1 MEGKAVMSAVRLMFV
16 VSGRAGTWS
25 APGLEP
31 EQSETTVNL
40 DAWCAWRLMGAN
52 NREIARSART
62 FSTFHECYQTAREI
76 QQALDGVVTTA
87 RHDDTHN
94 LWAWRAKL
102 DGVNIASS
110 GRLYQR
116 FRECQANVAQFI
128 ELMPI
133 AITAYDA
140 APVRGSTSMRMNG
153 RASEVEVPRPSIVLL
168 DAVGESRTTDAISA

>member
-1 MEGKAVMSAVRLMFV
+1 MEGKAVMAAVRLMFV

-31 EQSETTVNL
+31 EQPESTVTL

-52 NREIARSART
+52 NREIGRSART
-62 FSTFHECYQTAREI
+62 FSTFHECYQAAREI
-76 QQALDGVVTTA
+76 QQSLDGVVTTV

-128 ELMPI
+128 ELMPV
-133 AITAYDA
+133 AITAYDV
-140 APVRGSTSMRMNG
+140 APARGSASMRANG
-153 RASEVEVPRPSIVLL
+153 ESPVIELPRQSVVRL
-168 DAVGESRTTDAISA
+168 DAIGDRRANNAVSA

>member
-1 MEGKAVMSAVRLMFV
+1 MAAVRLMFV

-31 EQSETTVNL
+31 DQAETTVNL

-76 QQALDGVVTTA
+76 QQALDGVVTTV

-102 DGVNIASS
+102 DGVNIATS

-128 ELMPI
+128 EFMPL

-140 APVRGSTSMRMNG
+140 APARGSASMRMSAG
-153 RASEVEVPRPSIVLL
+153 LSVIELPRQAEARHEGI
-168 DAVGESRTTDAISA
+168 GESRSEDAVSA

>member
-1 MEGKAVMSAVRLMFV
+1 MAAVRLMFV

-25 APGLEP
+25 APGLEL
-31 EQSETTVNL
+31 EHTETTVNL

-76 QQALDGVVTTA
+76 QQSLDGVVTTV

-128 ELMPI
+128 EFMPL
-133 AITAYDA
+133 AVTAYDA
-140 APVRGSTSMRMNG
+140 APARGSASMRMNG
-153 RASEVEVPRPSIVLL
+153 ESPVIELPRQAVVSLGAISELRAE
-168 DAVGESRTTDAISA
+168 DAVSA

>member
-1 MEGKAVMSAVRLMFV
+1 MAAVRLMFV
-16 VSGRAGTWS
+16 VSGRAGTWN

-31 EQSETTVNL
+31 ELAETTLNL
-40 DAWCAWRLMGAN
+40 DSWCAWRLMGAN

-76 QQALDGVVTTA
+76 QQALDGVVTTV

-102 DGVNIASS
+102 EGVNIASS

-128 ELMPI
+128 EFMPL
-133 AITAYDA
+133 AVTAYDA
-140 APVRGSTSMRMNG
+140 APARGSASMRLSG
-153 RASEVEVPRPSIVLL
+153 DSSVIELPRQSVALL
-168 DAVGESRTTDAISA
+168 DAISESRAEDAVSA

>member
-1 MEGKAVMSAVRLMFV
+1 
-16 VSGRAGTWS
+16 
-25 APGLEP
+25 
-31 EQSETTVNL
+31 
-40 DAWCAWRLMGAN
+40 MGAN

-76 QQALDGVVTTA
+76 QQALDGVVTTV

-128 ELMPI
+128 EFMPL

-140 APVRGSTSMRMNG
+140 APARGSASMRMNG
-153 RASEVEVPRPSIVLL
+153 ESPVIDLPRQAAVSLTSLGGIHAE
-168 DAVGESRTTDAISA
+168 DAVSA

>member
-1 MEGKAVMSAVRLMFV
+1 MD
-16 VSGRAGTWS
+16 
-25 APGLEP
+25 
-31 EQSETTVNL
+31 L

-52 NREIARSART
+52 NREIARSAHT
-62 FSTFHECYQTAREI
+62 FSTFHECYQAAREI
-76 QQALDGVVTTA
+76 QQALDGVVTTV

-102 DGVNIASS
+102 DGLNIASS

-128 ELMPI
+128 EFMPI

-140 APVRGSTSMRMNG
+140 APARGSASMRTNEK
-153 RASEVEVPRPSIVLL
+153 SSVIELPRQSIVRL
-168 DAVGESRTTDAISA
+168 DPIGDRLANNAVLA